1 MTGDEAEE
9 KHRLAGGAAPVLD
22 VRELS
27 KRYPGTLAL
36 DRVSLRVARNE
47 ILGLAG
53 HNGAG
58 KSTLTRMLT
67 GAGRPDS
74 GDILLDGQSIRFRSP
89 DHAIMHGLAQV
100 PQPLMI
106 IPNLTGRE
114 NLLLGMHARSFG
126 LGRKNSGQAWF
137 GKAKSAAAA
146 VELMAEHLH
155 LTKILDVKAGRLRP
169 VTQRL
174 IMIGRA
180 LLRSPRLII
189 LDEPTANLA
198 TPEVEL
204 LFSIIR
210 PLARDR
216 ASVIYI
222 THRLDEMLELCDR
235 VIVMRQGRVIAERDA
250 KILNKK
256 ELSALITGADLS
268 SQISTLVADV
278 GIYGQFDAG
287 GSAAV
292 TSRTSRAGEE
302 VLRCE
307 NLCALPRTRGV
318 NLTLH
323 RGEVLGIAGRDGSGR
338 TSFLRTLWGDRKV
351 TSGRVVIRGEPIEMA
366 SPRDS
371 IKAGF
376 AYLPEERASNAL
388 FPLASVAANA
398 TLPWL
403 SRFAGPVGLV
413 RTHEE
418 ISRVS
423 AVLKRLDVRP
433 LKGAAHA
440 RIATFS
446 GGNQQKVVIA
456 RWLLGAADI
465 FLFDEPTQGIDVGAR
480 EQVYEVIRELASNGA
495 GIIVV
500 SSEAEELARL
510 CSTVHFMRDGAVVQ
524 TLAGDDVTESTI
536 SLAIVAGEVE
546 IPAAELKV
554 GSGGAGANRLLPLDA
569 VE

>member
-1 MTGDEAEE
+1 MTSDRVED
-9 KHRLAGGAAPVLD
+9 RRRPVVPVLD

-36 DRVSLRVARNE
+36 DRVSLHVAPNE

-74 GDILLDGQSIRFRSP
+74 GDMLLDGQSIRFRSP
-89 DHAIMHGLAQV
+89 DDAITHGVAQV

-114 NLLLGMHARSFG
+114 NLLLGMHTRLFRP
-126 LGRKNSGQAWF
+126 GRENGEQLWF
-137 GKAKSAAAA
+137 GGSKSAVAA

-155 LTKILDVKAGRLRP
+155 LTKILNVKVGRLRP

-180 LLRSPRLII
+180 LLRNPRLII

-216 ASVIYI
+216 ASVIYV
-222 THRLDEMLELCDR
+222 THRLDEMLDLCDR
-235 VIVMRQGRVIAERDA
+235 VIVMRQGRVIAEKDA
-250 KILNKK
+250 RILDKK
-256 ELSALITGADLS
+256 ELSGLITGADLS
-268 SQISTLVADV
+268 SKIKTLVADV
-278 GIYGQFDAG
+278 DIHGQVHAG
-287 GSAAV
+287 GPSADRSK
-292 TSRTSRAGEE
+292 TPHAGEE
-302 VLRCE
+302 VLCCE
-307 NLCALPRTRGV
+307 DLCALPRTRGV
-318 NLTLH
+318 DLRLH

-338 TSFLRTLWGDRKV
+338 TSLLRTLWGDRQV
-351 TSGRVVIRGEPIEMA
+351 TSGRIVVRGVPTRLA
-366 SPRDS
+366 SPRDA

-376 AYLPEERASNAL
+376 AYLPEERAANAV

-403 SRFAGPVGLV
+403 SRFAGPGGLM
-413 RTHEE
+413 RAREE
-418 ISRVS
+418 ISSVS
-423 AVLKRLDVRP
+423 TLLKRLDVRP
-433 LKGAAHA
+433 LKGAAYA
-440 RIATFS
+440 RIGAFS

-456 RWLLGAADI
+456 RWLLGGADI

-480 EQVYEVIRELASNGA
+480 EQVYEVIRELASDGA

-510 CSTVHFMRDGAVVQ
+510 CSTVHLMRDGAVVQ
-524 TLAGDDVTESTI
+524 TLAGDDVTESAI
-536 SLAIVAGEVE
+536 SLAIVAGEIE
-546 IPAAELKV
+546 IPAAEPWV
-554 GSGGAGANRLLPLDA
+554 GAGRARVSGRSPPDA
-569 VE
+569 AI